1 MFKRIIPPLILLSF
15 INTQI
20 ALPTFQGVHTPH
32 STSSSSS
39 ETLTF
44 NGGTGNLTGHT
55 FTENN
60 IGWTTNNAGIYT
72 AYNSIAP
79 QLDGYFLL
87 NFNSRVG
94 EIGRTDGAEFTFVSI
109 TVQGDSR
116 YGSNTDVQFRAYKNG
131 VMVQD
136 ETRNL
141 SNSEWVTQT
150 FNWSDIDKFTWDPI
164 NPTTCNVALDN
175 LIYIP

>member
-1 MFKRIIPPLILLSF
+1 MLRKLTLPLLFLSF
-15 INTQI
+15 INAQI
-20 ALPTFQGVHTPH
+20 ALPTFHAVHKPQ

-44 NGGTGNLTGHT
+44 NGGTGNLNGHT

-72 AYNSIAP
+72 EYNSIAP

-87 NFNSRVG
+87 NYNSRVG

-116 YGSNTDVQFRAYKNG
+116 HGSNTDVQFRAYKNG

-136 ETRNL
+136 ETRNI

-150 FNWSDIDKFTWDPI
+150 FNWSDIDKFT
-164 NPTTCNVALDN
+164 
-175 LIYIP
+175 